1 MLTRLCQDHQIRIP
15 QKLSIASID
24 NSRLTQLNP
33 VPLTSVSHP
42 MEELGIKTAENLLA
56 MIRNPNYDGSYEFAP
71 QLTVRE
77 STVRIR
83 NPEG

>member
-1 MLTRLCQDHQIRIP
+1 MLTQLCQDHQIRIP

-42 MEELGIKTAENLLA
+42 MEELGAKAAENLLG
-56 MIRNPNYDGSYEFAP
+56 MIRNPNFDASYEFAP
-71 QLTVRE
+71 HLTVRD
-77 STVRIR
+77 STVRIQ
-83 NPEG
+83 NPQA